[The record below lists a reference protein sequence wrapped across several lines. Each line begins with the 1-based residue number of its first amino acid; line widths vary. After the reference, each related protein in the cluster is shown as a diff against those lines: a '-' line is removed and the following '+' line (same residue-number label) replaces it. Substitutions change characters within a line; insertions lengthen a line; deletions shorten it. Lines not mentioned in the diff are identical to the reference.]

1 MTDKPVFNSSTPNA
15 KRQIRKG
22 DFLARNTRQS
32 FVDRLAPA
40 RAVREAIRIN
50 DLLFN
55 SGLASRNQR
64 LIGARPGMRFA
75 DSLQGD
81 ATMTLLEN
89 LGASDKGMAGS
100 PGRRAWWLGG
110 LAIFLSLVN
119 GVVVLPA
126 RQEPSK
132 QDERNSQPFPVRESA
147 AGRASMNEWNDSFLS
162 GGKMIA
168 VERFEPKTTGQHP
181 AVILVHGSNGL
192 TKYGERYREQA
203 RRLAG
208 ESYVAFLVH
217 FYDRTGHK
225 EALEGDIIKA
235 NFLTW
240 LATLDDAV
248 SYAADQ
254 KNVDP
259 KRIAL
264 LGHSLGAYLSLS
276 LAATNSGSKIA
287 ALVEYYG
294 GLPYQMKPI
303 AGRFARIPP
312 ILILHGERDRIVP
325 VQEAR
330 DLAEFCRTMNIPYE
344 MHLYPNQGHV
354 FYGQDETD
362 SMERTLRFLGK
373 YLREP

>member
-1 MTDKPVFNSSTPNA
+1 MNWLDTTAALKNHF
-15 KRQIRKG
+15 RG
-22 DFLARNTRQS
+22 
-32 FVDRLAPA
+32 
-40 RAVREAIRIN
+40 
-50 DLLFN
+50 LL
-55 SGLASRNQR
+55 
-64 LIGARPGMRFA
+64 
-75 DSLQGD
+75 
-81 ATMTLLEN
+81 
-89 LGASDKGMAGS
+89 
-100 PGRRAWWLGG
+100 GRTVWRLGG
-110 LAIFLSLVN
+110 LSALLFLAI

-126 RQEPSK
+126 K
-132 QDERNSQPFPVRESA
+132 QQVNQVEERKSNTFPIANSASQPESA
-147 AGRASMNEWNDSFLS
+147 SRWTGSFQS
-162 GGKMIA
+162 GSKTIA
-168 VERFEPKTTGQHP
+168 VERFEPKTAGRHP

-192 TKYGERYREQA
+192 TRYGERYREQA

-208 ESYVAFLVH
+208 EDYVTFLVH

-225 EALEGDIIKA
+225 EALEGDTIRA

-254 KNVDP
+254 GNVDP
-259 KRIAL
+259 RRIAL

-276 LAATNSGSKIA
+276 LAATKSGSKIA
-287 ALVEYYG
+287 ALVDYYG
-294 GLPYQMKPI
+294 GLPYLMMPI

-330 DLAEFCRTMNIPYE
+330 DLAGFCRTMNIPYE

-362 SMERTLRFLGK
+362 SMERTLHFLGK

>member
-1 MTDKPVFNSSTPNA
+1 
-15 KRQIRKG
+15 
-22 DFLARNTRQS
+22 
-32 FVDRLAPA
+32 
-40 RAVREAIRIN
+40 
-50 DLLFN
+50 
-55 SGLASRNQR
+55 
-64 LIGARPGMRFA
+64 
-75 DSLQGD
+75 
-81 ATMTLLEN
+81 MTLLEN
-89 LGASDKGMAGS
+89 LGASDKGRVGS
-100 PGRRAWWLGG
+100 PGRTGWWLGG
-110 LAIFLSLVN
+110 LAVFLSLEI
-119 GVVVLPA
+119 GVVVLA
-126 RQEPSK
+126 AKQEPSK
-132 QDERNSQPFPVRESA
+132 QEERNSQPFPVRKSG
-147 AGRASMNEWNDSFLS
+147 AGRASMNEWKDSFLS
-162 GGKMIA
+162 GGKTIA
-168 VERFEPKTTGQHP
+168 VERFEPKTTGRHP
-181 AVILVHGSNGL
+181 AMILVHGSNGL
-192 TKYGERYREQA
+192 TQYGERYRDQA

-208 ESYVAFLVH
+208 EGYVTFLVH

-225 EALEGDIIKA
+225 EALEGDTIKA

-276 LAATNSGSKIA
+276 LAATKSASKIA
-287 ALVEYYG
+287 ALVDYYG
-294 GLPYQMKPI
+294 GLPHLMKPI

-330 DLAEFCRTMNIPYE
+330 DLADFCRTMNILYE